1 MSCQKKH
8 PMKTKLSIVMPC
20 LNEIETI
27 ELCISKAQQFM
38 RTHNIDGEVV
48 IGDNGSTDGSIE
60 KALAMGAIVVNVKEK
75 GYGNASR
82 GAIEAANGTYIITA
96 DTDDSHD
103 LLNLKPFI
111 VKLDEGYELVMG
123 NRFKGEQ
130 RKNAMPFLH
139 KYVGNPVLT
148 FTGNLFFR
156 TSIGD
161 FHCGLRGFT
170 KAAYEKMDLNSQGME
185 FASEIVVKASML
197 KLNITEVP
205 TTVFEAGRTRKPHLR
220 TFPDGWR
227 HLRFLLLYSPK
238 WLFLIPGVLLFFTG
252 IVGLMVLLN
261 SGSGIEYIRESTLIL
276 GIILFSF
283 QFVVFYGL
291 TKIFAVNHGLIP
303 KSTNYSTLFQY
314 FNLERGLVI
323 GAALTLLGSV
333 LLYTGFISELKIE
346 STLKFIFPAI
356 IAIALG
362 IQIILFSFFFSIL
375 GLAEKK

>member
-1 MSCQKKH
+1 VSCQKKH

-148 FTGNLFFR
+148 FIGNLFFK

>member
-1 MSCQKKH
+1 MNSQKKLA
-8 PMKTKLSIVMPC
+8 MKIDLSIVMPC

-38 RTHNIDGEVV
+38 RTHNINGEVI
-48 IGDNGSTDGSIE
+48 IGDNGSVDGSIE
-60 KALAMGAIVVNVKEK
+60 KALDMGAIVVNVKEK

-82 GAIEAANGTYIITA
+82 GAIEAAKGKYIITA

-103 LLNLKPFI
+103 LLNLEPFI
-111 VKLDEGYELVMG
+111 SKLEEGYELVMG

-130 RKNAMPFLH
+130 KKDAMPFLH
-139 KYVGNPVLT
+139 RYIGNPVLT
-148 FTGNLFFR
+148 FIGNLFFR

-170 KAAYEKMDLNSQGME
+170 KTAYEKMDLNSQGME

-197 KLNITEVP
+197 KLKITEVP
-205 TTVFEAGRTRKPHLR
+205 TTVFAAGRSRKPHLR

-227 HLRFLLLYSPK
+227 HLRYLLLYSPK
-238 WLFLIPGVLLFFTG
+238 WLFLIPGILLFFTG
-252 IVGLMVLLN
+252 VVGLIVLL
-261 SGSGIEYIRESTLIL
+261 SLSSGIEYIRELTLVL
-276 GIILFSF
+276 GVILFSF
-283 QFVVFYGL
+283 QFIVFYGL
-291 TKIFAVNHGLIP
+291 TKIYAVNHGLIP
-303 KSTNYSTLFQY
+303 KGSNYSNLFRY
-314 FNLERGLVI
+314 FNLERGLVL
-323 GAALTLLGSV
+323 GTALTLLGAV
-333 LLYTGFISELKIE
+333 ILITGFISDLRIE
-346 STLKFIFPAI
+346 STLRLIFPSI

>member
-148 FTGNLFFR
+148 FIGNLFFK

-205 TTVFEAGRTRKPHLR
+205 TTVFEAP
-220 TFPDGWR
+220 
-227 HLRFLLLYSPK
+227 
-238 WLFLIPGVLLFFTG
+238 I
-252 IVGLMVLLN
+252 IVYLLN
-261 SGSGIEYIRESTLIL
+261 KSSNVLCATLFI
-276 GIILFSF
+276 GILFSCS
-283 QFVVFYGL
+283 
-291 TKIFAVNHGLIP
+291 IP
-303 KSTNYSTLFQY
+303 
-314 FNLERGLVI
+314 
-323 GAALTLLGSV
+323 V
-333 LLYTGFISELKIE
+333 L
-346 STLKFIFPAI
+346 
-356 IAIALG
+356 
-362 IQIILFSFFFSIL
+362 
-375 GLAEKK
+375 

>member
-1 MSCQKKH
+1 MNSQKKLA
-8 PMKTKLSIVMPC
+8 MKIDLSIVMPC

-38 RTHNIDGEVV
+38 RTHNINGEVI
-48 IGDNGSTDGSIE
+48 IGDNGSVDGSIE
-60 KALAMGAIVVNVKEK
+60 KALDMGAIVVNVKEK

-82 GAIEAANGTYIITA
+82 GAIEAAKGKYIITA

-103 LLNLKPFI
+103 LLNLEPFI
-111 VKLDEGYELVMG
+111 SKLEEGYELVMG

-130 RKNAMPFLH
+130 KKDAMPFLH
-139 KYVGNPVLT
+139 RYIGNPVLT
-148 FTGNLFFR
+148 FIGNLFFR

-170 KAAYEKMDLNSQGME
+170 KTAYEKMDLNSQGME

-197 KLNITEVP
+197 KLKITEVP
-205 TTVFEAGRTRKPHLR
+205 TTVFAAGRSRKPHLR

-238 WLFLIPGVLLFFTG
+238 WLFLIPGILMFFTG
-252 IVGLMVLLN
+252 VVGLIVLL
-261 SGSGIEYIRESTLIL
+261 SLSSGIEYIRELTLVL
-276 GIILFSF
+276 GVILFSF
-283 QFVVFYGL
+283 QFIVFYGL
-291 TKIFAVNHGLIP
+291 TKIYAVNHGLIP
-303 KSTNYSTLFQY
+303 KGSNYSNLFRY
-314 FNLERGLVI
+314 FNLERGLVL
-323 GAALTLLGSV
+323 GTALTLLGAV
-333 LLYTGFISELKIE
+333 ILITGFISALRIE
-346 STLKFIFPAI
+346 STLRLIFPSI

>member
-1 MSCQKKH
+1 
-8 PMKTKLSIVMPC
+8 MKIDLSIVMPC

-38 RTHNIDGEVV
+38 GTHNINGEVI
-48 IGDNGSTDGSIE
+48 IGDNGSVDGSIE
-60 KALAMGAIVVNVKEK
+60 KALDMGAIVVNVKEK

-82 GAIEAANGTYIITA
+82 GAIEAAKGKYIITA

-103 LLNLKPFI
+103 LLNLEPFI
-111 VKLDEGYELVMG
+111 SKLEEGYELVMG

-130 RKNAMPFLH
+130 KKDAMPFLH
-139 KYVGNPVLT
+139 RYIGNPVLT
-148 FTGNLFFR
+148 FIGNLFFR

-170 KAAYEKMDLNSQGME
+170 KTAYEKMDLNSQGME

-197 KLNITEVP
+197 KLKITEVP
-205 TTVFEAGRTRKPHLR
+205 TTVFAAGRSRKPHLR

-238 WLFLIPGVLLFFTG
+238 WLFLIPGILMFFTG
-252 IVGLMVLLN
+252 VVGLIVLL
-261 SGSGIEYIRESTLIL
+261 SLSSGIEYIRELTLVL
-276 GIILFSF
+276 GVILFSF
-283 QFVVFYGL
+283 QFIVFYGL
-291 TKIFAVNHGLIP
+291 TKIYAVNHGLIP
-303 KSTNYSTLFQY
+303 KGSNYSNLFRY
-314 FNLERGLVI
+314 FNLERGLVL
-323 GAALTLLGSV
+323 GTALTLLGAV
-333 LLYTGFISELKIE
+333 ILITGFISDLRIE
-346 STLKFIFPAI
+346 STLRLIFPSI

>member
-1 MSCQKKH
+1 
-8 PMKTKLSIVMPC
+8 MKIELSIVMPC

-27 ELCISKAQQFM
+27 EFCISKAQQFM
-38 RTHNIDGEVV
+38 QTHNIIGEVI

-60 KALAMGAIVVNVKEK
+60 KALSMGAIVVNVKEK

-111 VKLDEGYELVMG
+111 MKLDEGYELVMG

-148 FTGNLFFR
+148 FIGNLFFK

-185 FASEIVVKASML
+185 FASEIVVKASIL

-303 KSTNYSTLFQY
+303 KSTNYSYLFQY

-333 LLYTGFISELKIE
+333 LLYIGFISEVKIE

-375 GLAEKK
+375 GLAEKR

>member
-1 MSCQKKH
+1 
-8 PMKTKLSIVMPC
+8 MKIELSIVMPC

-27 ELCISKAQQFM
+27 ALCISKAQQFM
-38 RTHNIDGEVV
+38 QTHNITGEVI

-60 KALAMGAIVVNVKEK
+60 KALSLGAVVVNVKEK

-82 GAIEAANGTYIITA
+82 GAIEAAKGEYIITA

-103 LLNLKPFI
+103 LLHLDQFI
-111 VKLDEGYELVMG
+111 TKLEEGFELVMG

-148 FTGNLFFR
+148 FIGNLFFK

-170 KAAYEKMDLNSQGME
+170 KTAYKKMDLNSKGME

-197 KLNITEVP
+197 NLKITEVP
-205 TTVFEAGRTRKPHLR
+205 TTVFAAGRTRKPHLR

-238 WLFLIPGVLLFFTG
+238 WLFLMPGILLFFTG
-252 IVGLMVLLN
+252 IVGLLVLLSSN
-261 SGSGIEYIRESTLIL
+261 SGTEYIRESTLIL
-276 GIILFSF
+276 GVILFSF
-283 QFVVFYGL
+283 QFVVFFAL

-303 KSTNYSTLFQY
+303 KSTNYSKLFLF
-314 FNLERGLVI
+314 FNLERGLI
-323 GAALTLLGSV
+323 SGSCLTLLGSI
-333 LLYTGFISELKIE
+333 LLYYGFSSELRIE
-346 STLKFIFPAI
+346 STLKLIFPAI
-356 IAIALG
+356 IVIALG
-362 IQIILFSFFFSIL
+362 IQVILFSFFFSIL

>member
-1 MSCQKKH
+1 MNSQKKLA
-8 PMKTKLSIVMPC
+8 MKIDLSIVMPC

-38 RTHNIDGEVV
+38 RTHNINGEVI
-48 IGDNGSTDGSIE
+48 IGDNGSVDGSIE
-60 KALAMGAIVVNVKEK
+60 KALDMGAIVVNVKEK

-82 GAIEAANGTYIITA
+82 GAIEAAKGKYIITA

-103 LLNLKPFI
+103 LLNLEPFI
-111 VKLDEGYELVMG
+111 SKLEEGYELVMG

-130 RKNAMPFLH
+130 KKDAMPFLH
-139 KYVGNPVLT
+139 RYIGNPVLT
-148 FTGNLFFR
+148 FIGNLFFR

-170 KAAYEKMDLNSQGME
+170 KTAYEKMDLNSQGME

-197 KLNITEVP
+197 KLKITEVP
-205 TTVFEAGRTRKPHLR
+205 TTVFAAGRSRKPHLR

-238 WLFLIPGVLLFFTG
+238 WLFLIPGILMFFTG
-252 IVGLMVLLN
+252 VVGLIVLL
-261 SGSGIEYIRESTLIL
+261 SLSSGIEYIRELTLVL
-276 GIILFSF
+276 GVILFSF
-283 QFVVFYGL
+283 QFIVFYGL
-291 TKIFAVNHGLIP
+291 TKIYAVNHGLIP
-303 KSTNYSTLFQY
+303 KGSNYSNLFRY
-314 FNLERGLVI
+314 FNLERGLVL
-323 GAALTLLGSV
+323 GTALTLLGAV
-333 LLYTGFISELKIE
+333 ILITGFISDLRIE
-346 STLKFIFPAI
+346 STLRLIFPSI